1 MTLAHDI
8 KGEWWW
14 YGSGGW
20 TFPPVFHYTLF
31 HATDGSRGAVWQNS
45 IWPGNADEA
54 KVCRWIACSMW
65 KRLHSLTFIDSCWML
80 METKQCFS
88 NGDSDVK
95 DKPCSR
101 QLSHCEIKSI
111 LISSFTQIG
120 GLWSGNCVQSWI
132 LLQCLENWHKWNIA
146 KFAVDGSHEFSY
158 MNKNML
164 HVGLSEPVKPI
175 ESWRWQFPGSH
186 HYQWWEAMNP
196 QGAKVTTAAHG
207 GVTVNSPLK

>member
-1 MTLAHDI
+1 
-8 KGEWWW
+8 
-14 YGSGGW
+14 
-20 TFPPVFHYTLF
+20 
-31 HATDGSRGAVWQNS
+31 
-45 IWPGNADEA
+45 
-54 KVCRWIACSMW
+54 
-65 KRLHSLTFIDSCWML
+65 

-196 QGAKVTTAAHG
+196 QGSKVTTAAHG
-207 GVTVNSPLK
+207 GVTVNSPLKKKFKTQSSVGEVMWMSFGIGKGDPSWFSGTQTNHLL